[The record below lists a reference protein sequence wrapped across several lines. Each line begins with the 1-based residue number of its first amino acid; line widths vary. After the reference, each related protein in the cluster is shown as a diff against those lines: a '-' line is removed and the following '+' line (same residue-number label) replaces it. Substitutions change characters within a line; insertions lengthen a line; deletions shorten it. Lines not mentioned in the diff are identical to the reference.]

1 MFYFCAMPHLDKD
14 IVKYNLLLHVV
25 VLILGF
31 TAILGKLISLPA
43 YELVWYRMMIAFAA
57 LGLITLFK
65 RQSLA
70 LPLKDILALSAI
82 GIIIA
87 VHWICFFQAIKVS
100 NVSVALGCLSVGTLF
115 TSIMEPLIQKRK
127 ISLVEVAIGFV
138 IILGIYIIFR
148 FETRYMLGIVYT
160 IFASLFSSL
169 FSVLNKQVAL
179 KYKPDVTAFWEMLSG
194 FVCLSIFLF
203 AAKDYADIQLSL
215 TTNDLIFLLLL
226 GIICTAF
233 AFAATVKIMQKL
245 SAYQVVLAINLEP
258 IYGILAAY
266 FIFGESEHMSSGFYL
281 GATIILVS
289 VIAYTF
295 YKSRRSIKLQ

>member
-1 MFYFCAMPHLDKD
+1 MEKD

-25 VLILGF
+25 VVILGF

-57 LGLITLFK
+57 LGVITLFK
-65 RQSLA
+65 KQSLA

-115 TSIMEPLIQKRK
+115 TSIIEPLVQKRK
-127 ISLVEVAIGFV
+127 ISVIEVTIGFV
-138 IILGIYIIFR
+138 IILGIYFIFR
-148 FETRYMLGIVYT
+148 FETRYLLGIVFT
-160 IFASLFSSL
+160 LFASLFSSL
-169 FSVLNKQVAL
+169 FSVLNKQIAL

-194 FVCLSIFLF
+194 FICLSIFLF
-203 AAKDYADIQLSL
+203 AAKDYADIKLMLSA
-215 TTNDLIFLLLL
+215 NDLLFLLLL
-226 GIICTAF
+226 GTICTAF
-233 AFAATVKIMQKL
+233 AFSATVKIMQKL

-266 FIFGESEHMSSGFYL
+266 FIFGESEHMSAGFYV
-281 GATIILVS
+281 GASVILAS
-289 VIAYTF
+289 VIAYTVM
-295 YKSRRSIKLQ
+295 KSRGKRG

>member
-1 MFYFCAMPHLDKD
+1 MEKD

-25 VLILGF
+25 VVILGF

-57 LGLITLFK
+57 LGVITLFK
-65 RQSLA
+65 KQSLA

-115 TSIMEPLIQKRK
+115 TSIIEPLVQKRK
-127 ISLVEVAIGFV
+127 ISVIEVTIGFV

-148 FETRYMLGIVYT
+148 FETRYLLGIVFT
-160 IFASLFSSL
+160 LFASLFSSL
-169 FSVLNKQVAL
+169 FSVLNKQIAL

-194 FVCLSIFLF
+194 FICLSIFLF
-203 AAKDYADIQLSL
+203 AAKDYADIKLMLSA
-215 TTNDLIFLLLL
+215 NDLLFLLLL
-226 GIICTAF
+226 GTICTAF
-233 AFAATVKIMQKL
+233 AFSATVKIMQKL

-266 FIFGESEHMSSGFYL
+266 FIFGESEHMSAGFYV
-281 GATIILVS
+281 GASVILAS
-289 VIAYTF
+289 VIAYTVM
-295 YKSRRSIKLQ
+295 KSRGKRG

>member
-1 MFYFCAMPHLDKD
+1 VTKD
-14 IVKYNLLLHVV
+14 LLKYNLMLHVV
-25 VLILGF
+25 VVILGF

-43 YELVWYRMMIAFAA
+43 YELVWYRMMIAFVA
-57 LGLITLFK
+57 LGIITFFK
-65 RQSLA
+65 KQTLR

-82 GIIIA
+82 GMIIA

-115 TSIMEPLIQKRK
+115 TSLIEPLVQRRK
-127 ISLVEVAIGFV
+127 ISIIEVAIGFV

-148 FETRYMLGIVYT
+148 FETRYLMGIIYT
-160 IFASLFSSL
+160 LLASLFSSF

-179 KYKPDVTAFWEMLSG
+179 KYKPDVTAFYEMLSG
-194 FVCLSIFLF
+194 FICISVFLF
-203 AAKDYADIQLSL
+203 LAKDFSEIKLMLHAH
-215 TTNDLIFLLLL
+215 DLIYLLLL

-233 AFAATVKIMQKL
+233 AFSATVKIMQKL

-266 FIFGESEHMSSGFYL
+266 FIFGESEHMSTGFYF
-281 GATIILVS
+281 GASIILAS
-289 VIAYTF
+289 VIVFTIW
-295 YKSRRSIKLQ
+295 KSRGIRAEEIL